1 MKLSYLF
8 AKRYLIAKK
17 THNAINIISIIS
29 VCGVAIIS
37 MALIC
42 TLSVYNGFH
51 DLVSSLY
58 SNFDSE
64 LTILPSKGKTFKA
77 DLPVFDEIRQLPE
90 VAYFGEVL
98 QEQVLINYQDRQQ
111 PAMLKG
117 VDSNYEHIT
126 SIDSIIING
135 EYKLKDE
142 VVDYATVGVG
152 LASRLNV
159 NAGFVRPLE
168 IYVPNRYGTINL
180 ANPTNSFVTGRLFV
194 SGIFA
199 VNQAKYDD
207 FYLITNIDHARSLF
221 GENDL
226 VSSIELKVKEA
237 SDISK
242 IQKRLKSM
250 LGPDYKVL
258 NRMELQAD
266 SFKIM
271 QIEKW
276 MTFLILFFILIIAS
290 FNVIGSLSMLI
301 VDKSSDI
308 ETLRKL
314 GADNSLIQRI
324 FLIEGCLISGFG
336 AIVGIV
342 LGVALCWVQQEYG
355 LLSMGNGAGMF
366 IVDAYPV
373 KLILTDVISV
383 VLAVSLIGYLTA
395 LYPVKTM
402 LKEKK

>member
-1 MKLSYLF
+1 
-8 AKRYLIAKK
+8 
-17 THNAINIISIIS
+17 
-29 VCGVAIIS
+29 

-64 LTILPSKGKTFKA
+64 ITILPAKGKTFKA
-77 DLPVFDEIRQLPE
+77 DLPVFDDIRQLPE
-90 VAYFGEVL
+90 LAYFGEIL
-98 QEQVLINYQDRQQ
+98 QEQVLISYHDRQQ

-117 VDSNYEHIT
+117 VDSNYEQIT

-135 EYKLKDE
+135 EYMLKDE
-142 VVDYATVGVG
+142 IVDYATVGVG

-168 IYVPNRYGTINL
+168 IYVPNRIGKINI

-207 FYLITNIDHARSLF
+207 FYLITNIEFARSLF

-226 VSSIELKVKEA
+226 VSSIEIRLKDS
-237 SDISK
+237 SDIDSM
-242 IQKRLKSM
+242 QKKLRSM
-250 LGPDYKVL
+250 LGADYKVL

-276 MTFLILFFILIIAS
+276 MTFLILFFILVIAS

-301 VDKSSDI
+301 VDKSGDI
-308 ETLRKL
+308 ATLRKL

-336 AIVGIV
+336 AVVGII
-342 LGVALCWVQQEYG
+342 LGVALCWIQQEFG
-355 LLSMGNGAGMF
+355 LLSMGNGSGMF

-373 KLILTDVISV
+373 KLVMTDVISV
-383 VLAVSLIGYLTA
+383 ILAVSIIGYLTA